1 MLEAAFAFFSEVIA
15 FQFGRLYLWALTLG
29 RFKPSLGDR
38 SQPFVSLF
46 GGLITLVLIVG
57 IASWR
62 LHP

>member
-29 RFKPSLGDR
+29 RVKPSLGDR
-38 SQPFVSLF
+38 SQPLVSLF
-46 GGLITLVLIVG
+46 GGLITVSLTVG
-57 IASWR
+57 IASWW